1 MNVASAIRFVSSR
14 AVVSFWRKY
23 GPLVLVNCLGSL
35 PRNSVDRLTDL
46 VRNDLNSV
54 ESVEELYNNQSIRF
68 VNTMSSRQTD
78 LIKGFEIQAMAK

>member
-1 MNVASAIRFVSSR
+1 M
-14 AVVSFWRKY
+14 
-23 GPLVLVNCLGSL
+23 
-35 PRNSVDRLTDL
+35 DRLTDL

-78 LIKGFEIQAMAK
+78 LIKGFEIQAITEK